1 MILYSDEYTR
11 KLELEGK
18 WIDCVR
24 YLHEK
29 LTADR
34 KNVSLFLKLSVNTWY
49 TLTLDGPVL
58 S

>member
-24 YLHEK
+24 YSHEK

-49 TLTLDGPVL
+49 TLTLD
-58 S
+58 

>member
-24 YLHEK
+24 YSHEK

-34 KNVSLFLKLSVNTWY
+34 KKCFAVFETI
-49 TLTLDGPVL
+49 G
-58 S
+58 